1 MSAVLAVLR
10 KDLRLE
16 LRAPQAVPA
25 MALFAITTLVV
36 FHFAFQART
45 VEGPTAA
52 GVLWVTLLFAAMLG
66 TSRLYVADHEE
77 GGLDGFLL
85 SPADRTA
92 MLVAKVLAMLAF
104 LVAVELV
111 LLPAFA
117 VLLLGP
123 APSAGT
129 WLSLALVV
137 LLADLGIAVIAA
149 LVGAIAVQ
157 TRARDLLVPLLAL
170 PLLVP
175 VIIGGAEATA
185 PLLAEGGAEA
195 LTARWPLVLALYAGV
210 FGMLSYALFDFLVED

>member
-1 MSAVLAVLR
+1 VSAVLAVLR

-25 MALFAITTLVV
+25 MVLFAVTTLVV
-36 FHFAFQART
+36 FHFAFQANE
-45 VEGPTAA
+45 VAGPLAA

-66 TSRLYVADHEE
+66 TGRLYVADHEE
-77 GGLDGFLL
+77 GGLECFLL

-92 MLVAKVLAMLAF
+92 LFVAKALAMLAF

-117 VLLLGP
+117 LLLLGP
-123 APSAGT
+123 SPSAGA
-129 WLSLALVV
+129 WLSLAGIL
-137 LLADLGIAVIAA
+137 LLADLGIAIVAA

-175 VIIGGAEATA
+175 VVIGGAEATA
-185 PLLAEGGAEA
+185 PLLAEGGAEPLA
-195 LTARWPLVLALYAGV
+195 ARWPLVLALYAGV
-210 FGMLSYALFDFLVED
+210 FGLLSYALFDFLVED

>member
-1 MSAVLAVLR
+1 MRDVLAVLR

-25 MALFAITTLVV
+25 MALFAVTTLVV

-92 MLVAKVLAMLAF
+92 FLVAKVLAMLAF
-104 LVAVELV
+104 LVAVQVV

-123 APSAGT
+123 APALAT
-129 WLSLALVV
+129 WGKLVLV
-137 LLADLGIAVIAA
+137 LLLADLCIAIVAG

-175 VIIGGAEATA
+175 VVIAGAEASA
-185 PLLAEGGAEA
+185 PLLAEGGAAA
-195 LTARWPLVLALYAGV
+195 LAARWPLVLGLYAGV